1 MKKHLLISLLLLPL
15 AVFAVTRHVSLDGTQ
30 AYSSIHVAINDAMS
44 GDTVLVHPG
53 RYMEN
58 IDLSGKSNI
67 TLASLEYTTADTS
80 YISST
85 IIDGSNGDT
94 STILIYENTVNC
106 TIRGFS
112 ITGGN
117 GYDYFHGVSEY
128 QIFGGGIFIDANN
141 SVTLAK
147 LRIFDNRASSGG
159 GLAIFAP
166 NSVGMNS
173 VEIFDNHAR
182 YLGGGML
189 IGSHPYQGGPGIVF
203 SQTDRC
209 SIYNNYAPWGMDIH
223 WHYTHAVT
231 MDVYLKKF
239 TVPQWEKYY
248 ADYFDYSD
256 LPSPYSTF
264 DIQEAYLQPLD
275 TDIYVSPTGDD
286 DNDGLSPASA
296 LKTPSLAMQR
306 IASNPQNPNTVH
318 LMPGEHHNIIGG
330 DYISI
335 AIKDHSILKGASE
348 AQTRVYAPNLLSGTG
363 AITMGIGRYGMTLRD
378 LSITTVNS
386 SALFSWDVFDSLV
399 ENVCIENSTVEHAL
413 VFFGLGKSTYTM
425 RNLTMR
431 NNTSIY
437 SDFGLRIA
445 GRIITL
451 DNIVMTDNQT
461 LGLPDIEF
469 HQQGG
474 AFDIDVTEKLI
485 IRNSKFVNNTHYSVD
500 GWANFRIIGWGTD
513 ITDYAG
519 TVEIDNCLFANN
531 QTYGGARNIDFYRI
545 ADVSIVNCTFA
556 NNEGTYPDFLLVSSE
571 STKIVN
577 NIFSNNNAN
586 YEIKAKNALIENCIF
601 TKTNDIYRTYD
612 NQPLVW
618 GVNNLI
624 GTDPLFS
631 GSDPALPSSYYL
643 YSDDINGYSPAIDA
657 GTMDAAILPLGY
669 TIPQFD
675 AFGFNRVYGSGIDIG
690 CYESQGYTGNEEELN
705 PSVNALHLANYPNPF
720 NPSTTISFTAKDP
733 GHARL
738 AIYNLKGQ
746 LVRSLLNS
754 EVSGGKHSLA
764 WDGRD
769 DHGNATASGIYLYK
783 LELNGATSS
792 KKMLMLK

>member
-1 MKKHLLISLLLLPL
+1 MKKYLLLTLVLLPL
-15 AVFAVTRHVSLDGTQ
+15 AVFGVTRHVSLDGTQ
-30 AYSSIHVAINDAMS
+30 AYSSIQVAINDAMS

-67 TLASLEYTTADTS
+67 TLASFEYTTADTS

-94 STILIYENTVNC
+94 STILIYENAVDC

-256 LPSPYSTF
+256 LSSPYSTF
-264 DIQEAYLQPLD
+264 DIQEGHLQPLD
-275 TDIYVSPTGDD
+275 TDLYVSPTGDD
-286 DNDGLSPASA
+286 GNDGLSPASA

-363 AITMGIGRYGMTLRD
+363 AVTMGIGRYGMTLRD

-386 SALFSWDVFDSLV
+386 SAIFSWDVFDSLI

-485 IRNSKFVNNTHYSVD
+485 IRNSKFVNNTHYSVN
-500 GWANFRIIGWGTD
+500 GWANFRIIGWGAD

-545 ADVSIVNCTFA
+545 ADVRIVNSTFA
-556 NNEGTYPDFLLVSSE
+556 NNVGTYSDFLLVSSE

-577 NIFSNNNAN
+577 NIFSNNNA
-586 YEIKAKNALIENCIF
+586 YYDIKAKNALIENCLF
-601 TKTNDIYRTYD
+601 TKTNNIYRTYD
-612 NQPLVW
+612 NQPLEW

-643 YSDDINGYSPAIDA
+643 YSDDVNGYSPAIDA

-669 TIPQFD
+669 TIPQYD

-690 CYESQGYTGNEEELN
+690 CYESQGFTGNEEELN
-705 PSVNALHLANYPNPF
+705 PAINALHLANYPNPF
-720 NPSTTISFTAKDP
+720 NPSTTISYSIPTNGDVS
-733 GHARL
+733 L
-738 AIYNLKGQ
+738 TIYNAKGQ
-746 LVRSLLNS
+746 LVNTLVSEYKNQGNYQIVWHGKDSNGRS
-754 EVSGGKHSLA
+754 V
-764 WDGRD
+764 
-769 DHGNATASGIYLYK
+769 ASGLYFTRLVASGK
-783 LELNGATSS
+783 SISN
-792 KKMLMLK
+792 KMLLLK